1 MTPQEEADRAFAELT
16 GAPVARKTD
25 PAADA
30 AYADLVGAP
39 AAQPAQQGRGKGNPL
54 TNFAQGHNS
63 GVARLLGMPVD
74 TVLNVA
80 DLATAGYGA
89 IKGALGGKDLP
100 ELTDRK
106 KYVGSS
112 DWMLEKLRN
121 VAPEIADPAD
131 PNSFWSAA
139 GQGASSLYAM
149 GLPGGKPPMIPST
162 AAPTMGKIA
171 ANAGMGAASG
181 IAAKYGGEY
190 GGAPGAILAGMLP
203 QLGLS
208 GAQMALRGG
217 FRGGNEGRQQMQDNL
232 ATLDQAG
239 VKNPTVGLATGN
251 GRTQWMESILSKLPI
266 SGNTMRDAGNQIQ
279 EQLQAKSNQLRDRTS
294 NSYGPLQAGN
304 AITKG
309 IDAFDAAKQAK
320 SSGLYDQLSG
330 IPFYKTFGMP
340 ETQAMLKNAT
350 TPIVGAPGI
359 TKYLGIESGPFASMD
374 AALRNDLMTN
384 RYGQATAGVPFE
396 AIKRLRSDIGANIP
410 QQILQKDPL
419 LGNYKSAYAA
429 TSKDLGA
436 AANQAGLGPQ
446 FNRANDFSRGYHQRL
461 EDLQPFYNKASPE
474 QAYGAFKSA
483 ANGAGSISQT
493 VMKSIPPEQRRVVA
507 ATVIDEMGTATP
519 GQQNAEGSRFS
530 ANTFLTNWNRLDPR
544 AKGSLMGGIG
554 ADGMAVRYGLDKIA
568 KASEMVKSGSQV
580 LANPSGTTP
589 AAANMGGAA
598 MFGGALASMNPLA
611 IGTATVALAVPA
623 LSAQMMTSKPFVNW
637 LAQSTTIP
645 TSRAQQHLANLMI
658 IAGRERD
665 PKLRQDMLNY
675 ASGFN
680 EALGTSAP
688 TQRQ

>member
-131 PNSFWSAA
+131 PNSFWTAA
-139 GQGASSLYAM
+139 GQGASSIYSM
-149 GLPGGKPPMIPST
+149 GLPGKPPMIPST

-181 IAAKYGGEY
+181 IAAKYGGEA

-266 SGNTMRDAGNQIQ
+266 SGNIMRDAGNQIQ

-507 ATVIDEMGTATP
+507 ATVIDEMGTATA
-519 GQQNAEGSRFS
+519 GRQNAEGTRFS
-530 ANTFLTNWNRLDPR
+530 ADTFLTNWNRLDPK
-544 AKGSLMGGIG
+544 AKSTLFGGIG
-554 ADGMAVRYGLDKIA
+554 PDGASIRYGLDKVA
-568 KASEMVKSGSQV
+568 KASDMLKAGSQV

-589 AAANMGGAA
+589 AAANIGGAA
-598 MFGGALASMNPLA
+598 MAGGALASMNPLA
-611 IGTATVALAVPA
+611 IGTAGVALAVPA
-623 LSAQMMTSKPFVNW
+623 ISAQMMTSKPFVNW
-637 LAQSTTIP
+637 LAQTTTIP
-645 TSRAQQHLANLMI
+645 TSRAQQHLSNLMI

-675 ASGFN
+675 VAGFN
-680 EALGTSAP
+680 EALGTATP
-688 TQRQ
+688 EQRR